1 MDLAPRVLAFI
12 RRQEMISPGDHV
24 LVAVSGGPDSV
35 ALLHLLWRL
44 RAELGISLAVAH
56 LNHMIRGE
64 EARADALFVQDLA
77 RSLGLHAFIEEFNV
91 PAFREKTRLSLQ
103 EAAREVRYR
112 FLGALAER
120 EGASRVALGHHADDQ
135 AETVLFNFLRG
146 SGPAGLKGILPVR
159 GVYIRPLLCVRR
171 KEIEAYLRHFS
182 LPAREDPSNKK
193 PVYTRN
199 RLRLELIP
207 YLEKEYNP
215 RLVRALCNLA
225 ELCRGEDAYLEEQ
238 AARLL
243 QEALEDASGGV
254 LAIDARVL
262 RGAPRAL
269 ARRAVRQAWRRLTG
283 APGELSFERV
293 EAVMGLLE
301 EGGEGKVV
309 ELPRR
314 VGVRRLGGELRFT
327 AWGEEERGVP
337 FYCYPLAVPGATYI
351 PEIDRTVVAR
361 LVPAGEAPPP
371 KGLSPQEALLDYD
384 LLPPGTL
391 EVRRRREGD
400 RFHPLGLPGATKLK
414 KFLIN
419 QGVPREQRDRLPLV
433 VCGGQILWVGG
444 LRIAEPWKVTS
455 RTRRCLFLQLV
466 EGRAESKARQ

>member
-1 MDLAPRVLAFI
+1 MDLAPRVLAFV
-12 RRQEMISPGDHV
+12 RRQGMIAPGDRV

-77 RSLGLHAFIEEFNV
+77 RSLGLAAFVEEFDV

-103 EAAREVRYR
+103 EAAREARYQ
-112 FLGALAER
+112 FLEALARR
-120 EGASRVALGHHADDQ
+120 EGTSRVALGHHADDQ
-135 AETVLFNFLRG
+135 AETVLLNFLRG
-146 SGPAGLKGILPVR
+146 AGPAGLKGIPPVR
-159 GVYIRPLLCVRR
+159 GIYIRPLLCVRR
-171 KEIEAYLRHFS
+171 KEIEAYCRQFS

-207 YLEKEYNP
+207 HLEKEYNP
-215 RLVRALCNLA
+215 RLVRSLVNLA
-225 ELCRGEDAYLEEQ
+225 ELCREENAYLEEQ

-243 QEALEDASGGV
+243 QEALRAAGGGA
-254 LAIDARVL
+254 LALDARAL
-262 RGAPRAL
+262 RSAPRAL
-269 ARRAVRQAWRRLTG
+269 ARRVVRQAWRRLTG

-301 EGGEGKVV
+301 EGGEGRLV

-314 VGVRRLGGELRFT
+314 VGVRRLGGELRF
-327 AWGEEERGVP
+327 AAAGEEEEGVP
-337 FYCYPLAVPGATYI
+337 FYRYPLAVPGATYI

-361 LVPAGEAPPP
+361 LVPVGEAPPP
-371 KGLSPQEALLDYD
+371 KNLSPREALLDYD
-384 LLPPGTL
+384 LLPPGAL
-391 EVRRRREGD
+391 EVRRRCEGD

-419 QGVPREQRDRLPLV
+419 QGVPRAERDRLPLV

-444 LRIAEPWKVTS
+444 VRIAEPWKVTS
-455 RTRRCLFLQLV
+455 RTQRCLFLQLV
-466 EGRAESKARQ
+466 EGKALDGAIR